1 MTQRSQLPTDGFE
14 GSLISR
20 LCAAMGLATQ
30 PKRAAQRRLIDSSES
45 LETRQMLSATGSNL
59 GHLDYNF
66 PLADQQQPHINV
78 QLAVVDVQDQA
89 FSVAE
94 NTSAGAVVGT
104 VVAFDPDTSTPLSYE
119 ITAGNT
125 NAAFAINSVTGAV
138 TVANS
143 SALNYEAQT
152 TFSLTVMVTDSTDPT
167 TSDTAVITINVTNV
181 DEPTSISI
189 NQTPISY
196 QIGSEPILVDPTA
209 LVIPDPDTPSPS
221 YKNARLV
228 IGVAGPRLSTLD
240 VIRVMSQG
248 NGVGQIRVTGTQ
260 IYYEGHAIAS
270 YKGGRGA
277 DPKLTI
283 SFYSTATDQSVQALL
298 RQVAFNTKTHTDP
311 APDRVLNFALINV
324 GGQNAPVVSRV
335 IHITRP

>member
-1 MTQRSQLPTDGFE
+1 MTQRSNLPEDEFE

-20 LCAAMGLATQ
+20 LCAAMGLAPQ
-30 PKRAAQRRLIDSSES
+30 SKRVAERRLIDSSES
-45 LETRQMLSATGSNL
+45 LESRQMLTAISVNL
-59 GHLDYNF
+59 PQGTYNF
-66 PLADQQQPHINV
+66 PIAEPAPDVSV
-78 QLAVVDVQDQA
+78 QLDVVDVQDQV
-89 FSVAE
+89 FSVPE

-104 VVAFDPDTSTPLSYE
+104 VAAFDPDTSTPVTYA

-125 NAAFAINSVTGAV
+125 NSAFAIDSVTGAI

-143 SALNYEAQT
+143 AALNYEAQT

-181 DEPTSISI
+181 DEPTSIAI

-248 NGVGQIRVTGTQ
+248 NGIGQIRVTGTQ
-260 IYYEGHAIAS
+260 IYYEGHAIAA

-283 SFYSTATDQSVQALL
+283 SFYSTATNESVQALL
-298 RQVAFNTKTHTDP
+298 RQVAFNTKTHTNP
-311 APDRVLNFALINV
+311 APDRVLNFSLINV

>member
-1 MTQRSQLPTDGFE
+1 MTQRSHLPQDEFE

-20 LCAAMGLATQ
+20 LCAAMGLMPQ
-30 PKRAAQRRLIDSSES
+30 SKRALQRRLIDSSES
-45 LETRQMLSATGSNL
+45 LETRQMLSATGSNVA
-59 GHLDYNF
+59 DATYNF
-66 PLADQQQPHINV
+66 PIAEQVPDV
-78 QLAVVDVQDQA
+78 SVESGVVDVQDQA
-89 FSVAE
+89 FSVPE
-94 NTSAGAVVGT
+94 NTAAGAVVGT

-125 NAAFAINSVTGAV
+125 NSAFAIDSLTGAI

-143 SALNYEAQT
+143 AALDYEAQT
-152 TFSLTVMVTDSTDPT
+152 TFSLTVTVTDSTDPT
-167 TSDTAVITINVTNV
+167 TSDTAIITINVTNV

-248 NGVGQIRVTGTQ
+248 NGIGQIRVTGTQ

-277 DPKLTI
+277 APKLTI

-298 RQVAFNTKTHTDP
+298 RQVAFNTKTHTNP
-311 APDRVLNFALINV
+311 APDRVLNFSLINV

-335 IHITRP
+335 IHVTRP